1 MVRKEI
7 LSTIMLLVEGPNTR
21 VLVNHKLP
29 TEILTLIFDYVRLQ
43 PRKRDTPGTS
53 IWDPVVVRVDWLVR
67 ASHVCRHWRAII
79 VDTPALWDRIDDPQ
93 RRLDHVRVPAERARI
108 LPLTLSMKGEPT
120 RPMNALLQSNKPIRE
135 LRYYGITI
143 KLSQKYL
150 QQSAYLLESLSLTG
164 TPGRTTTGHARR
176 PSGGYPVQVFRGHTP
191 SLRRLSLDSLNW
203 IPTLQTSTL
212 THLYLAD
219 CYGRKLLQRILS
231 LLSASPNLT
240 DLVLVDR
247 GDVLHHED
255 PQGNALVHLRHL
267 RRLVLKHMSSA
278 GVKRFISHIRLNP
291 ETCVRLIGVLPLD
304 GDLLNQLSRLPLN
317 AGATKLMIK
326 GSGTRRTVVYEG
338 QSSGILI
345 DHFTSLGEDWGTAL
359 PRMLAMDQLR
369 ELHVVLRDSP
379 ALFASTPTTLFDF
392 LHRAP
397 ALENLYVDTQGLAS
411 LLDALECCR
420 SKPPKLAC
428 PNVVLHVQM
437 PCRGPGSDSTSLI
450 QSFAARQ
457 TNLGIRH
464 LVAEYCPGCGA
475 GARRRPWFSREI
487 QVNFESVT
495 SMSNPRLGRDWRM
508 FRVDWPAC

>member
-1 MVRKEI
+1 MVRKEL
-7 LSTIMLLVEGPNTR
+7 LSTIMLLVEGPNAR

-29 TEILTLIFDYVRLQ
+29 TEILTLIFHYVRLQ

-53 IWDPVVVRVDWLVR
+53 IWDPVVVRIDWLVR

-79 VDTPALWDRIDDPQ
+79 VDTPALWDRIDDSR
-93 RRLDHVRVPAERARI
+93 RRLDQVRVPAERAGI
-108 LPLTLSMKGEPT
+108 MPLTLTITREPT
-120 RPMNALLQSNKPIRE
+120 RPMNALLQSNKPIKE
-135 LRYYGITI
+135 IRYDGITI
-143 KLSQKYL
+143 ELSKNTC
-150 QQSAYLLESLSLTG
+150 SS
-164 TPGRTTTGHARR
+164 PRMTTTE
-176 PSGGYPVQVFRGHTP
+176 PSQVYSVVFRGHTP

-219 CYGRKLLQRILS
+219 CCGKNSIQMILPLLA
-231 LLSASPNLT
+231 ASPSLT
-240 DLVLVDR
+240 DLVLVDSLVDH
-247 GDVLHHED
+247 DVLES
-255 PQGNALVHLRHL
+255 PQCNALVRLRHL

-278 GVKRFISHIRLNP
+278 GVKRFISHIRLDP
-291 ETCVRLIGVLPLD
+291 ETCVRLINVLPLD
-304 GDLLNQLSRLPLN
+304 GDLLDQLSRLPLV
-317 AGATKLMIK
+317 AGVTKLLIK
-326 GSGTRRTVVYEG
+326 GSGIRRTVICEG
-338 QSSGILI
+338 QSTGIFI
-345 DHFTSLGEDWGTAL
+345 DNFTSVDEEWGTAL

-379 ALFASTPTTLFDF
+379 ALFASTPTALFDF

-397 ALENLYVDTQGLAS
+397 ALEHLYVDTQGLAS
-411 LLDALECCR
+411 LLDALECCG

-428 PNVVLHVQM
+428 PNLVLHVQM

-450 QSFAARQ
+450 QSFATRQ
-457 TNLGIRH
+457 TNLGIRY

-495 SMSNPRLGRDWRM
+495 SISNPRLGRDWRM
-508 FRVDWPAC
+508 LRVDWPAC